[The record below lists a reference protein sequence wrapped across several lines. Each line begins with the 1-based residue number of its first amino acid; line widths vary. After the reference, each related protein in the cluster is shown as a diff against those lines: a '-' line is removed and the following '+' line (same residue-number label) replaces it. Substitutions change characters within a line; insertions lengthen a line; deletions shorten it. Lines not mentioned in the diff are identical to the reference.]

1 MSYATYEDLLANFG
15 EQELEL
21 VTDRDRDGVPDDGV
35 IEDGL
40 QFAGDMIDGYLR
52 VRYTLPLAF
61 SSKALVGIACDIA
74 RYRYYQDQPTEL
86 VEKRYE
92 WAVSWLRDVA
102 HGLIDIAPPEEE
114 QAIGGVAYSRPE
126 PIFTRMVW

>member
-21 VTDRDRDGVPDDGV
+21 VTDRDRDGSPDDGV

-40 QFAGDMIDGYLR
+40 QFADDLIDGYLR
-52 VRYTLPLAF
+52 SRYSVPIANPPRNLIG
-61 SSKALVGIACDIA
+61 VACDIA

-86 VEKRYE
+86 VITRYE
-92 WAVSWLRDVA
+92 QAVGWLKDVA
-102 HGLIDIAPPEEE
+102 HGLVDLVLEDEPYAP
-114 QAIGGVAYSRPE
+114 VAYSQPARV
-126 PIFTRMVW
+126 FTRLVW

>member
-21 VTDRDRDGVPDDGV
+21 VTDRDRDGSPDDGV

-40 QFAGDMIDGYLR
+40 QFADDLIDGYLR
-52 VRYTLPLAF
+52 SRYSVPLANPPRN
-61 SSKALVGIACDIA
+61 LIGVACDIA

-86 VEKRYE
+86 VITRYE
-92 WAVSWLRDVA
+92 QAVGWLKDVA
-102 HGLIDIAPPEEE
+102 HGLVDLVLEDEPYAP
-114 QAIGGVAYSRPE
+114 VAYSQPARV
-126 PIFTRMVW
+126 FTRLVW

>member
-21 VTDRDRDGVPDDGV
+21 VTDRDRDGSPDDGV

-40 QFAGDMIDGYLR
+40 QFADDMIDGYLR
-52 VRYTLPLAF
+52 SRYSVPIANPPRNLIG
-61 SSKALVGIACDIA
+61 VACDIA

-86 VEKRYE
+86 VITRYE
-92 WAVSWLRDVA
+92 QAVGWLKDVA
-102 HGLIDIAPPEEE
+102 HGLVDLILEDEPYSP
-114 QAIGGVAYSRPE
+114 VAYSQPARV
-126 PIFTRMVW
+126 FTRLVW